1 VHLAR
6 IAALVLIILTT
17 LWVGYFGVVARG
29 DAGGSGRRRVALAIL
44 HVPLPPGLVFLAVGL
59 ATLLSDSKTLLH
71 GGVGWL
77 LIAPL
82 APTLLALAGLS
93 LVSAGRAA
101 APVAEGLVAAAI
113 VALVVALATPHV
125 VWLTPVVATW
135 AAALPF
141 VLAVV
146 GLHHRQAAR
155 SRREAAA
162 A

>member
-1 VHLAR
+1 MPPHL
-6 IAALVLIILTT
+6 
-17 LWVGYFGVVARG
+17 
-29 DAGGSGRRRVALAIL
+29 
-44 HVPLPPGLVFLAVGL
+44 
-59 ATLLSDSKTLLH
+59 
-71 GGVGWL
+71 
-77 LIAPL
+77 
-82 APTLLALAGLS
+82 
-93 LVSAGRAA
+93 RADVRA
-101 APVAEGLVAAAI
+101 F

>member
-1 VHLAR
+1 M
-6 IAALVLIILTT
+6 
-17 LWVGYFGVVARG
+17 
-29 DAGGSGRRRVALAIL
+29 
-44 HVPLPPGLVFLAVGL
+44 
-59 ATLLSDSKTLLH
+59 LSDSKTLLH

-82 APTLLALAGLS
+82 ALTLLALAGLS

-146 GLHHRQAAR
+146 GLHHRQSAR